1 MSEHEAAALA
11 RIGSRLER
19 EDPPLAARMS
29 TLATGGRDV
38 ATWRPPR
45 AAVVVA
51 SIVVSASVFLIVM
64 MTVVMA

>member
-1 MSEHEAAALA
+1 MSEHEAAVLA
-11 RIGSRLER
+11 RIGTRLER

-29 TLATGGRDV
+29 TLASAGQDL

-51 SIVVSASVFLIVM
+51 SVAVSVSVFMIVM
-64 MTVVMA
+64 MMVVMA